1 LLVIIGMNRAM
12 TIEAVRTKYDL
23 LRHLMT
29 ERLRRQ
35 WAACEAQTLGRGGV
49 TVVAQAT
56 GLSRTTIWSG
66 LRELRQRTERPQDD
80 LPPDR
85 VRAQGGGRHL
95 VEDNDPALLL
105 ALETLVEPTTR
116 GDPQSPL
123 RWTCLSTRHLA
134 LALRSQGHAVS
145 HKTVGVMLDDLG
157 YSLQANRKTREGQ
170 NHPDR
175 NAQFEHINKR
185 VQAFQKRGQPV
196 ISVDAK
202 KKELVG
208 NFRIAGREW
217 RPKGE
222 PEKVRSKDFPDK
234 KLGKVIPEGVY
245 DLSRN
250 EGWVSVGIDHGTA
263 AFAKA
268 TLKRWWPEMGARAY
282 PEADSLLI
290 TADAGGSN
298 GYRVRLWKVML
309 QELADETGLRISV
322 CHFPPGTSKWNK
334 IEHRMFCQITKNWR
348 GRPLLS
354 RAIVVNLIGDTK
366 TKEGLH
372 IQAELDT
379 HEYPLGIE
387 VSDEELAAIQIK
399 EDTFHGEWNYTISPR
414 MK

>member
-1 LLVIIGMNRAM
+1 M